1 MKQQIG
7 AASAMDAA
15 PQLVKKVR
23 ETFFDCAYP
32 PGILKAFKMPLRP
45 KALTYQVFLRRFIQF
60 EAGLFSLRLGHG
72 TALTSPR
79 QVIHSRAAASR
90 PLKLPCCSVFY
101 IAI

>member
-1 MKQQIG
+1 
-7 AASAMDAA
+7 MDAA

-72 TALTSPR
+72 TALTCPR
-79 QVIHSRAAASR
+79 HVIHSRAAASR